1 MNKRILTDLDNTLL
15 DFAPHFEEWAESQ
28 GHRILKGV
36 INRTYDFNDMFLYP
50 INVEE
55 MLQPFF
61 ECDHTMGNF
70 PALAN
75 TVEPVQ
81 RLHAQGFE
89 FVGIT
94 ACNPRDG
101 LDRLRHQNL
110 KNLFGFDFEEVFV
123 TGYEVPKSTVL
134 KNYPASYWVE
144 DNLKHAIEG
153 AELGHTV
160 FLIDHEYN
168 RGVEGPFIR
177 VADWEEVEALIN
189 VNEWAAA

>member
-1 MNKRILTDLDNTLL
+1 MKKYILTDLDNTLL
-15 DFAPHFEEWAESQ
+15 DFAPHFEEWAERA
-28 GHRILKGV
+28 GHRIKRGV
-36 INRTYDFNDMFLYP
+36 INKTYEFQDMFLDP
-50 INVEE
+50 IDVEE

-61 ECDHTMGNF
+61 LCDHTMGNF

-81 RLHAQGFE
+81 RLREQGYE

-101 LDRLRHQNL
+101 LAQLRHENL

-123 TGYEVPKSTVL
+123 TGYSLPKAEIL

-144 DNLKHAIEG
+144 DNHKHAIEG

-160 FLIDHEYN
+160 FLIDHCYN
-168 RGVEGPFIR
+168 QCPEGDFTR
-177 VADWEEVEALIN
+177 VKDWLEIEAIIN
-189 VNEWAAA
+189 GGG